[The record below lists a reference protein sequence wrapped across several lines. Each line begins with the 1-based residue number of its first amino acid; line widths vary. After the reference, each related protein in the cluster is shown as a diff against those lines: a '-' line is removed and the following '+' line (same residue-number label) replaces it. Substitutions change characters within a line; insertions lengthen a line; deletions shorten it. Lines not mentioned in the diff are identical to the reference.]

1 MYSDIYEIVSDTS
14 NTVSLVIHEK
24 DYFLSYED
32 LTKEN
37 AQDLAENYFKFK
49 GRDGVPVVT
58 DINRNANTGRIQV
71 TVKMEYER
79 DFKLEPAMAPDVL
92 NKNRHDQ

>member
-49 GRDGVPVVT
+49 GRDGV
-58 DINRNANTGRIQV
+58 Q
-71 TVKMEYER
+71 
-79 DFKLEPAMAPDVL
+79 
-92 NKNRHDQ
+92 